1 MGAALTHLI
10 PIHELTPGSVGAI
23 RNQIIGAL
31 VRQVSQELSLPEDKL
46 VVRDPRPF
54 ADLQMYSAATTDLT
68 VDKWSYDPTT
78 ITANAFTTVTG
89 TKTMAD
95 QRYVAL
101 FGVRDLRMGIGT
113 HTTDMGTDF
122 DSTGTDAVAM
132 LGPIPPAGG
141 MVTFIK
147 INVGGADRV
156 IWDLTSVESYP
167 SNLTGFS
174 PTAVII
180 PQNASFNIGYYFKT
194 NLADLRATL
203 QLIGV
208 VVEPRGKV
216 ISP

>member
-1 MGAALTHLI
+1 MGAALTQLI
-10 PIHELTPGSVGAI
+10 PINELTPGSVGAI
-23 RNQIIGAL
+23 RNQIIGSL

-68 VDKWSYDPTT
+68 VDKWVYDPTT
-78 ITANAFTTVTG
+78 ISANAFTTVTG

-101 FGVRDLRMGIGT
+101 FGVRDLRFGIGVHST
-113 HTTDMGTDF
+113 AMAEDF
-122 DSTGTDAVAM
+122 DSTGTDAVA
-132 LGPIPPAGG
+132 LVAHSKAGA

-156 IWDLTSVESYP
+156 IWDLTSVEAYP
-167 SNLTGFS
+167 DNLVGFT